1 MTDQQNTAATPVAA
15 TPIDSGPGPLDVL
28 EARITLETRHALDS
42 ANRAVEQLV
51 AFLEQSPRPQP
62 SAVARHC
69 RLVAADIDNAVGT
82 AHALAR
88 VSGDRL

>member
-1 MTDQQNTAATPVAA
+1 MCDQQNTAS
-15 TPIDSGPGPLDVL
+15 TPIVGVVDSGPGPLDVL

-51 AFLEQSPRPQP
+51 EFLDQSPRPQP

-69 RLVAADIDNAVGT
+69 RLVASDIENAVHA